1 MFDKSSEKKL
11 TQDSQKNPSPQR
23 KKKSCRIP
31 MKKKKIN
38 WSSKSQRN
46 TKIVCNKSREM
57 NHVRRRVLTS
67 LPPFLSSLGGWLS
80 AYKQMKDVPPV
91 SNSWGRV
98 FSASDSSTVNTF
110 YEAPISPLQI

>member
-1 MFDKSSEKKL
+1 
-11 TQDSQKNPSPQR
+11 
-23 KKKSCRIP
+23 
-31 MKKKKIN
+31 
-38 WSSKSQRN
+38 
-46 TKIVCNKSREM
+46 M